1 MSTGFAAN
9 PVRKLD
15 SDVRFGVLGELT
27 VTAGTALHLGG
38 PKQRT
43 VLAMLI
49 AHADHPVSVDSI
61 IEAVWGDDAA
71 PNARRI
77 VQTYVATLRGELGD
91 VIVKS
96 GSGWRLDADREL
108 IDACSFEDLYNS
120 ARDMAVTNPQRASVA
135 LREALAMW
143 RGYPYADVEAH
154 GLLDG
159 EISRLTELR
168 SAAQATR
175 IEADLALG
183 RDADLVGEI
192 EALMAEHPYSER
204 FRVQAMLALYR
215 AGRQQE
221 ALRSY
226 QHMRELLLEELGI
239 DPTPELQELER
250 RILEQDESLRLAPAQ
265 TIQRRAVLV
274 ADPGDPIEIG
284 HMPAGERENLLT
296 RTTQALR
303 SAIDR
308 EGGGHTI
315 TAGTTTYVIF
325 DSVLAAVNVAEA
337 VTRRLEGEAMRFAID
352 WGDVVLEN
360 GRVSGA
366 PVSRAAVMAAVA
378 HSGQTLL
385 SAEAQLA
392 VANSGSGRGIRFEN
406 LGSYELYGVEGSLLV
421 YQLLIGDI
429 PPVFPELETH
439 RLPPP
444 LPGGGDRSVP
454 GYELREAISPGSIG
468 TLYRA
473 FQPSVGREVLIEVI
487 GRGDSS
493 DVDFIRNFEADAQR
507 LSLLDHQNI
516 APLVDYWRQPDGA
529 FMVYRYPRG
538 GLLSQGATGGGQRLV
553 DQIGSALAYAHSLG
567 MIHGSVRPDRIALD
581 EAGNASLLCFP
592 VAGVAPEPSE
602 EYRRYL
608 APEVAQGEN
617 ATVASDIYSLAVLA
631 RDLGAS
637 DPALDRATQ
646 PDPALR
652 PRTVA
657 QFLSELSPART
668 GSSSDR
674 FTEARNPYKGLTA
687 FHETDAADFFG
698 RSAAT
703 EELCRALATSNL
715 LAIVGPSGIGKS
727 SVARAGLVPAI
738 RSGRL
743 PGSETWLVTD
753 MLPGSHPFL
762 ELQRALARVS
772 VALTV
777 GLTEALA
784 AQDSHALEHVADVLP
799 DQGDLVVLVDQFEEL
814 FTMTGAAERQ
824 AFLDLIETSIEERWV
839 RFVLTL
845 RADFFDRPLLYAG
858 FGKLLKT
865 STVMLTSPTPG
876 ELAEA
881 INKPAQGVGVE
892 VAPELVERMVSEV
905 RDQPGAL
912 PLLQHTLAELFASRR
927 SDLIGIADFEER
939 GGVRGSLAKRAES
952 IHSRLPDADRTKV
965 KQLFLRLVAIVDENS
980 PTRRRVRVTE
990 LADLEVEEA
999 IEAFVRSRLLVLDS
1013 EPETRIPTIEV
1024 SHEALLTYWP
1034 RLAGWTDSAREDLT
1048 MVRRLEESRRE
1059 WEGSAR
1065 DDAYLLTRGRLAQ
1078 HQAWT
1083 ATTMLALS
1091 EPEREYLTASR
1102 RHDERLKQRSR
1113 RRRNFIMGGFA
1124 AAAVLAAVLAII
1136 AFIQRGEAERNTA
1149 LAEARQVIL
1158 EADKAVTTD
1167 PELSM
1172 LLSLEAIKAF
1182 RAADAEPP
1190 PSAIGVLRHG
1200 LNESVVDRRIP
1211 GSVSVAVSPDGAYL
1225 ATLSDDENV
1234 AVWSLT
1240 SWEVVREL
1248 ESPGGRV
1255 QAVGFDGSGDLLLVS
1270 YGGVPRPLRVWEWRT
1285 GSHVDL
1291 GGETPLPM
1299 GQFAFS
1305 NRRVMGIDQQRGLV
1319 TIRRGPPDSGLDGF
1333 EVWDFNRHQLLYV
1346 VGSDEPDAPAPSF
1359 FADRRLAFLELPNE
1373 TREGWVIRIMDSMT
1387 GEALDSVAV
1396 DWREHVAFL
1405 PLTFS
1410 VSPEGSRAVM
1420 HDEDQVALI
1429 DLESGEVRWVN
1440 DRLTQPLDPLWLPDG
1455 EHLFVGGPTAP
1466 SVLDASDGSVVR
1478 QLPGGVRGGVIS
1490 YAPIPGSDLVAAA
1503 GDDVTEV
1510 VIFDWTKEL
1519 SDYPTLSSEFPRVT
1533 DMMFVGDGDLLAVSD
1548 WNSNA
1553 LIDAKSG
1560 AIVAH
1565 RAGRDPMERQQTG
1578 YPIFSDG
1585 GGYTAG
1591 PDAEGRSILWSNQ
1604 DQGVAYMS
1612 PPGWQI
1618 RGVSEDG
1625 SLAVIVSEADGYST
1639 RLIHTEDGTLI
1650 ADLDI
1655 GGNFMPQAIF
1665 SPDGTLV
1672 LTNNIQFKRIWDTS
1686 TGSLL
1691 REIELFGWDQRFTPD
1706 GNTIVVGG
1714 REGTIHVFDVEGLLA
1729 GLPTEETVIREIS
1742 AHNNFITMIRVSPDG
1757 SVFLSRALDEPLE
1770 LWHLETGEKLGEFG
1784 TTDEMVGAFHPTEP
1798 LLYVPLPGGE
1808 IGVYALDVDDLVELA
1823 EVRLTRDL
1831 REEECQL
1838 YLRRSCGDEN

>member
-1 MSTGFAAN
+1 VSTAVAAN
-9 PVRKLD
+9 PVRKLN
-15 SDVRFGVLGELT
+15 SKVKFGVLGELT
-27 VTAGTALHLGG
+27 VTAGTPLHVGG

-61 IEAVWGDDAA
+61 IEAVWGEGAA
-71 PNARRI
+71 LNARRT

-96 GSGWRLDADREL
+96 GSGWRLDVDREL
-108 IDACSFEDLYNS
+108 IDACSFEDLYSS
-120 ARDMAVTNPQRASVA
+120 ARDVVDTNPQRASVA

-154 GLLDG
+154 GFLDG
-159 EISRLTELR
+159 EISRLSELR

-226 QHMRELLLEELGI
+226 QHMRELLLEELGV

-250 RILEQDESLRLAPAQ
+250 RILDQDESLRLAPAQ

-284 HMPAGERENLLT
+284 HMPAGERENLLV

-308 EGGGHTI
+308 EGDGHTI
-315 TAGTTTYVIF
+315 TAGTTTYLIF

-337 VTRRLEGEAMRFAID
+337 VTRRLDGEAMRFAID
-352 WGDVVLEN
+352 WGDMVLEN
-360 GRVSGA
+360 GRVSGP
-366 PVSRAAVMAAVA
+366 PVSRAAVMVAVA
-378 HSGQTLL
+378 HRGQTLL
-385 SAEAQLA
+385 SADAQLA
-392 VANSGSGRGIRFEN
+392 VGSSGSGRGIRFEN
-406 LGSYELYGVEGSLLV
+406 LGSYDLYGVEGSLLV
-421 YQLLIGDI
+421 YQLLVGDI

-444 LPGGGDRSVP
+444 LPGGGDRMVP
-454 GYELREAISPGSIG
+454 GYELREAIAPGSIG
-468 TLYRA
+468 ALYRA

-516 APLVDYWRQPDGA
+516 APLIDYWRQPDGA
-529 FMVYRYPRG
+529 FLVYRYPRG
-538 GLLSQGATGGGQRLV
+538 GLLSQGATGDGERLV
-553 DQIGSALAYAHSLG
+553 DQIGSSLGYAHSLG

-602 EYRRYL
+602 EYRQYL
-608 APEVAQGEN
+608 APEVAQGES

-631 RDLGAS
+631 REYGAS
-637 DPALDRATQ
+637 DPALDRATD
-646 PDPALR
+646 PDPSLR
-652 PRTVA
+652 PSTVA
-657 QFLSELSPART
+657 QFLRELSPARA

-727 SVARAGLVPAI
+727 SVARAGLVPAL

-743 PGSETWLVTD
+743 PGSERWLVTD

-772 VALTV
+772 VALPV

-784 AQDSHALEHVADVLP
+784 AQEPLALEHVAGVLP
-799 DQGDLVVLVDQFEEL
+799 DRADLVVLVDQFEEL

-824 AFLDLIETSIEERWV
+824 AFLDLVETSVEERWV

-881 INKPAQGVGVE
+881 IKGPAQGVGVE
-892 VAPELVERMVSEV
+892 VAPELVERMVGEV

-939 GGVRGSLAKRAES
+939 GGVSGSLAKRAES
-952 IHSRLPDADRTKV
+952 INSRLPDSTKV
-965 KQLFLRLVAIVDENS
+965 KQLFLRLVAIVDES
-980 PTRRRVRVTE
+980 APTRRRVRVTE

-999 IEAFVRSRLLVLDS
+999 IEAFARSRLLVLDS
-1013 EPETRIPTIEV
+1013 DPGTRIPTIEV
-1024 SHEALLTYWP
+1024 SHEALLSHWP
-1034 RLAGWTDSAREDLT
+1034 RLAGWIDSAREDLT

-1059 WEGSAR
+1059 WEGSGR

-1083 ATTMLALS
+1083 ATTTLALS
-1091 EPEREYLTASR
+1091 EPERDYLTASR
-1102 RHDERLKQRSR
+1102 RHDERLKKRSR

-1124 AAAVLAAVLAII
+1124 AAAVLAAVLAIV
-1136 AFIQRGEAERNTA
+1136 AFIQRGEAERSTA

-1182 RAADAEPP
+1182 RAAGAEPP
-1190 PSAIGVLRHG
+1190 PSAIGALRQG

-1211 GSVSVAVSPDGAYL
+1211 GGVSVAVSPDGAYL
-1225 ATLSDDENV
+1225 ATLSEDENV

-1248 ESPGGRV
+1248 EPPGGRV
-1255 QAVGFDGSGDLLLVS
+1255 QAVGFDASGDLLLVS

-1291 GGETPLPM
+1291 GGETPLPV
-1299 GQFAFS
+1299 GQLAFA

-1333 EVWDFNRHQLLYV
+1333 EVWDFNRHELLYV

-1359 FADRRLAFLELPNE
+1359 FAERRLALLELPNE
-1373 TREGWVIRIMDSMT
+1373 TRAGWAIRIMDSIT
-1387 GEALDSVAV
+1387 GEPLDSVAV
-1396 DWREHVAFL
+1396 DWGEHIPFL

-1410 VSPEGSRAVM
+1410 VSPEGSRAVI
-1420 HDEDQVALI
+1420 HDLDQVALI
-1429 DLESGEVRWVN
+1429 DLDSGEVRWVN

-1455 EHLFVGGPTAP
+1455 EQLFVGGPTAP
-1466 SVLDASDGSVVR
+1466 SVLDASDGVVVR

-1490 YAPIPGSDLVAAA
+1490 YAPIPGTDLVAAA
-1503 GDDVTEV
+1503 GDDVREV
-1510 VIFDWTKEL
+1510 VIFDWTKVL
-1519 SDYPTLSSEFPRVT
+1519 SGYTTLSSDFPQVT
-1533 DMMFVGDGDLLAVSD
+1533 DMSFVGDGDLLAVSD

-1560 AIVAH
+1560 EIVAH
-1565 RAGRDPMERQQTG
+1565 RAGRDPMEREQTG

-1585 GGYTAG
+1585 GRYTAG

-1604 DQGVAYMS
+1604 DQAVAYMS

-1639 RLIHTEDGTLI
+1639 RLIHTGDGNLI

-1706 GNTIVVGG
+1706 GNTLVVGG
-1714 REGTIHVFDVEGLLA
+1714 REGTIYVFDVEGLLA
-1729 GLPTEETVIREIS
+1729 GLPTEETVIREIP

-1757 SVFLSRALDEPLE
+1757 SVFLSRAHDEPLKS
-1770 LWHLETGEKLGEFG
+1770 WDMETGEKLGEFG
-1784 TTDEMVGAFHPTEP
+1784 TTDELVGAVHPTEP

-1808 IGVYALDVDDLVELA
+1808 IGVYTLDTDDLM
-1823 EVRLTRDL
+1823 EVTEARLTRDFS
-1831 REEECQL
+1831 EEECQL
-1838 YLRRSCGDEN
+1838 YLRRSCGDDT

>member
-27 VTAGTALHLGG
+27 VIAGTALHLGG

-108 IDACSFEDLYNS
+108 IDACRFEDLYGS
-120 ARDMAVTNPQRASVA
+120 ARDVVDTNPQRASVA

-143 RGYPYADVEAH
+143 RGHPYADVEAH
-154 GLLDG
+154 GFLDG

-204 FRVQAMLALYR
+204 FRAQAMLALYR

-226 QHMRELLLEELGI
+226 QHMRGLLLEELGV

-250 RILEQDESLRLAPAQ
+250 RILDQDESLRLAPAQ

-284 HMPAGERENLLT
+284 HMPAGKREDLLL
-296 RTTQALR
+296 RTTRALR

-308 EGGGHTI
+308 EDGGHTI

-325 DSVLAAVNVAEA
+325 DSVLAAANVAEA
-337 VTRRLEGEAMRFAID
+337 VTRRLDGEAMRFAID

-366 PVSRAAVMAAVA
+366 PVSRAAVLAAVA

-385 SAEAQLA
+385 SAEAQQS

-406 LGSYELYGVEGSLLV
+406 LGSYDLYGVEGSLLV

-454 GYELREAISPGSIG
+454 GYELREAIAPGSIG

-487 GRGDSS
+487 ERTDSS

-529 FMVYRYPRG
+529 FLVYRYPRG
-538 GLLSQGATGGGQRLV
+538 GLLSQRATGVGQRLV
-553 DQIGSALAYAHSLG
+553 DQIGSALGYAHSLG

-581 EAGNASLLCFP
+581 EAGNGSLLCFP
-592 VAGVAPEPSE
+592 VAGIAPEPSE
-602 EYRRYL
+602 EYRQFL
-608 APEVAQGEN
+608 APEVGQGER

-631 RDLGAS
+631 WEFGAS
-637 DPALDRATQ
+637 DPVLDRATH

-657 QFLSELSPART
+657 QFLRELSPGRA

-674 FTEARNPYKGLTA
+674 LTEVRNPYKGLTA

-727 SVARAGLVPAI
+727 SVARAGLVPAL

-772 VALTV
+772 VALPV

-784 AQDSHALEHVADVLP
+784 AQDCHALEHVADVLP
-799 DQGDLVVLVDQFEEL
+799 DQGDLVVLIDQFEEL

-824 AFLDLIETSIEERWV
+824 AFLDLIETSIEARWV

-881 INKPAQGVGVE
+881 INMPAQGVGVE
-892 VAPELVERMVSEV
+892 VAPELVERMVGEV

-912 PLLQHTLAELFASRR
+912 PLLQHTLAELFTSRR
-927 SDLIGIADFEER
+927 SDLIGIGDFEER

-952 IHSRLPDADRTKV
+952 IHSRLSDADTTKV

-990 LADLEVEEA
+990 VADLEVEEA

-1034 RLAGWTDSAREDLT
+1034 RFAGWIDSAREDLT

-1059 WEGSAR
+1059 WEGSGR
-1065 DDAYLLTRGRLAQ
+1065 DDGYLLTRGRLAQ

-1102 RHDERLKQRSR
+1102 RYDERIKKRSR

-1124 AAAVLAAVLAII
+1124 TAAVVAMILAGAALW
-1136 AFIQRGEAERNTA
+1136 QRGIAQE
-1149 LAEARQVIL
+1149 EARQEEARRLAASSTLALDEDPERAILLAL
-1158 EADKAVTTD
+1158 EAVEVGRRAGDQPRPEAVAALHEAVQTSRIEMRLTND
-1167 PELSM
+1167 TAVGFGTNGELVT
-1172 LLSLEAIKAF
+1172 AQQ
-1182 RAADAEPP
+1182 ADQIA
-1190 PSAIGVLRHG
+1190 GVL
-1200 LNESVVDRRIP
+1200 P
-1211 GSVSVAVSPDGAYL
+1211 PVAVLSPDGRYFAERVISEDPTTSDQL
-1225 ATLSDDENV
+1225 GEIVVWDAATRN
-1234 AVWSLT
+1234 
-1240 SWEVVREL
+1240 EVVRL
-1248 ESPGGRV
+1248 EPRSSSGQRMYVGLSVQWDPGGWKIAAQVIDNDTDESQIRLWEV
-1255 QAVGFDGSGDLLLVS
+1255 PSGNEVASFNAFSGNNASFAFIDSQTLAAPDPAGDGVLFYDIETGQVVDVLYTLGHKAQYIAHDPMRNWFVIGSQQSEAIQAWDLDSKERLWSTDIVGSFWPTIHSDSGMVAVGGWDATIRLLDVRDGSELTVLRGHTAETRGALFSPEGESLVS
-1270 YGGVPRPLRVWEWRT
+1270 RTVGETLVWDLFPAGPSVVGV
-1285 GSHVDL
+1285 VDL
-1291 GGETPLPM
+1291 GSPTP
-1299 GQFAFS
+1299 F
-1305 NRRVMGIDQQRGLV
+1305 D
-1319 TIRRGPPDSGLDGF
+1319 
-1333 EVWDFNRHQLLYV
+1333 
-1346 VGSDEPDAPAPSF
+1346 
-1359 FADRRLAFLELPNE
+1359 
-1373 TREGWVIRIMDSMT
+1373 
-1387 GEALDSVAV
+1387 
-1396 DWREHVAFL
+1396 
-1405 PLTFS
+1405 LTL
-1410 VSPEGSRAVM
+1410 SPEGDEVAV
-1420 HDEDQVALI
+1420 
-1429 DLESGEVRWVN
+1429 
-1440 DRLTQPLDPLWLPDG
+1440 
-1455 EHLFVGGPTAP
+1455 
-1466 SVLDASDGSVVR
+1466 
-1478 QLPGGVRGGVIS
+1478 
-1490 YAPIPGSDLVAAA
+1490 LV
-1503 GDDVTEV
+1503 E
-1510 VIFDWTKEL
+1510 
-1519 SDYPTLSSEFPRVT
+1519 
-1533 DMMFVGDGDLLAVSD
+1533 
-1548 WNSNA
+1548 
-1553 LIDAKSG
+1553 
-1560 AIVAH
+1560 
-1565 RAGRDPMERQQTG
+1565 
-1578 YPIFSDG
+1578 
-1585 GGYTAG
+1585 
-1591 PDAEGRSILWSNQ
+1591 
-1604 DQGVAYMS
+1604 
-1612 PPGWQI
+1612 
-1618 RGVSEDG
+1618 
-1625 SLAVIVSEADGYST
+1625 
-1639 RLIHTEDGTLI
+1639 
-1650 ADLDI
+1650 
-1655 GGNFMPQAIF
+1655 
-1665 SPDGTLV
+1665 
-1672 LTNNIQFKRIWDTS
+1672 
-1686 TGSLL
+1686 GSLL
-1691 REIELFGWDQRFTPD
+1691 RYDLGTGQPTGVALTSAMIGAVSTPPVSSDWRLVAALDDEERGWIYELETLNPVMELPPCTRPKNFNTAGTAVIVEVIEDCGTLPDTSRHSRVIAVPSGEELLDLGEDHVYDTPGGVFNPGGAFEADRYVAVNRGTGVDIYDFRDGRLLSTLDRPSEGALGMAFDSTGRYLAVGGGGIAWVIDMEQVVAGIPAEQALIFDDPVNPGGVPAVDITRGGVLATSGFGWLRLWDIATSEQIVQIPVDSTVSSWAVFTST
-1706 GNTIVVGG
+1706 G
-1714 REGTIHVFDVEGLLA
+1714 
-1729 GLPTEETVIREIS
+1729 
-1742 AHNNFITMIRVSPDG
+1742 
-1757 SVFLSRALDEPLE
+1757 DE
-1770 LWHLETGEKLGEFG
+1770 
-1784 TTDEMVGAFHPTEP
+1784 
-1798 LLYVPLPGGE
+1798 LLYIDQAESGYVLRRFH
-1808 IGVYALDVDDLVELA
+1808 LDPDELIELA
-1823 EVRLTRDL
+1823 ETRVTRELTA
-1831 REEECQL
+1831 EEC
-1838 YLRRSCGDEN
+1838 RRYELGVEACGSPSS

>member
-529 FMVYRYPRG
+529 FLVYRYPRG
-538 GLLSQGATGGGQRLV
+538 GLLSQGATGGGQRLA

-892 VAPELVERMVSEV
+892 VAPELVERMVGEV

-912 PLLQHTLAELFASRR
+912 PLFQHTLAELFASRR

-952 IHSRLPDADRTKV
+952 IHSRLPDADTTKV
-965 KQLFLRLVAIVDENS
+965 KQLFLRLVAIVDENP

-1034 RLAGWTDSAREDLT
+1034 RLAGWIDSAREDLT

-1059 WEGSAR
+1059 WEGSGR

-1083 ATTMLALS
+1083 ATTTLALS
-1091 EPEREYLTASR
+1091 EPERDYLTASR
-1102 RHDERLKQRSR
+1102 RHDERLKNRSR

-1136 AFIQRGEAERNTA
+1136 AFIQRGEAERSTA
-1149 LAEARQVIL
+1149 LAEARELIL
-1158 EADKAVTTD
+1158 EAEKNVVID

-1172 LLSLEAIKAF
+1172 LLALEAIEAF
-1182 RAADAEPP
+1182 QVSGEEAPL
-1190 PSAIGVLRHG
+1190 SAQSVLRRG
-1200 LNESVVDRRIP
+1200 MVEDRVVARVP
-1211 GSVSVAVSPDGAYL
+1211 GGRFVAVSADGTLFATRGEQDTVVIRTVATREIITTLTLPDAERYAASFHPSGHWLAVPHNLDDQGDKIRVWDWKTGVSFDIGSQEAEGARIARISFSPDGNLIVGEVDTEASS
-1225 ATLSDDENV
+1225 TVE
-1234 AVWSLT
+1234 VWSFPEGALQYSSGRDRAVGASFSSDGRLAYVEYPDGGPPLIRIVEVAT
-1240 SWEVVREL
+1240 WRELQSIPLDDLDVPDPSFTTFAPDGSRLAIADYEVV
-1248 ESPGGRV
+1248 
-1255 QAVGFDGSGDLLLVS
+1255 AMIDLTTHEAGWHS
-1270 YGGVPRPLRVWEWRT
+1270 
-1285 GSHVDL
+1285 
-1291 GGETPLPM
+1291 
-1299 GQFAFS
+1299 
-1305 NRRVMGIDQQRGLV
+1305 
-1319 TIRRGPPDSGLDGF
+1319 PDSLG
-1333 EVWDFNRHQLLYV
+1333 R
-1346 VGSDEPDAPAPSF
+1346 
-1359 FADRRLAFLELPNE
+1359 AF
-1373 TREGWVIRIMDSMT
+1373 
-1387 GEALDSVAV
+1387 
-1396 DWREHVAFL
+1396 
-1405 PLTFS
+1405 
-1410 VSPEGSRAVM
+1410 
-1420 HDEDQVALI
+1420 
-1429 DLESGEVRWVN
+1429 
-1440 DRLTQPLDPLWLPDG
+1440 QPIWLQDG
-1455 EHLFVGGPTAP
+1455 ERLFVGGEDLV
-1466 SVLDASDGSVVR
+1466 SIVDAATGDLIGS
-1478 QLPGGVRGGVIS
+1478 LPGHRGGTWS
-1490 YAPIPGSDLVAAA
+1490 YLAVPGTDLVASA
-1503 GDDVTEV
+1503 GRADGQT
-1510 VIFDWTKEL
+1510 VIFDLGPPILAEL
-1519 SDYPTLSSEFPRVT
+1519 GIFSSAFPGV
-1533 DMMFVGDGDLLAVSD
+1533 VAINAVSD
-1548 WNSNA
+1548 GNRLAVRDTVSNGV
-1553 LIDAKSG
+1553 IDA
-1560 AIVAH
+1560 
-1565 RAGRDPMERQQTG
+1565 RTG
-1578 YPIFSDG
+1578 EQIELRPGKPVTPLYLPVFSANG
-1585 GGYTAG
+1585 LYTAG
-1591 PDAEGRSILWSNQ
+1591 SDSEGGSRLWSNL
-1604 DQGVAYMS
+1604 DGRELLSV
-1612 PPGWQI
+1612 PDKEI

-1625 SLAVIVSEADGYST
+1625 TMAVLVDPMTDRTQLVIVA
-1639 RLIHTEDGTLI
+1639 GTVVAELEVV
-1650 ADLDI
+1650 
-1655 GGNFMPQAIF
+1655 GGNWWSAVF
-1665 SPDGTLV
+1665 SPDGRYV
-1672 LTNNIQFKRIWDTS
+1672 ATNRTGSVQIWDTS
-1686 TGSLL
+1686 TGTQLGSIEGSDLATNSLK
-1691 REIELFGWDQRFTPD
+1691 WTPGGSQLILGGMD
-1706 GNTIVVGG
+1706 GI
-1714 REGTIHVFDVEGLLA
+1714 IKVFDVDGLLSGVA
-1729 GLPTEETVIREIS
+1729 PHEAIVRRIT
-1742 AHNNFITMIRVSPDG
+1742 AHDSFMILADLKG
-1757 SVFLSRALDEPLE
+1757 SLLLTTALGEPAKV
-1770 LWHLETGEKLGEFG
+1770 WDFETGAFLGEFG
-1784 TTDEMVGAFHPTEP
+1784 TPVDGEFVATAFHPTATR
-1798 LLYVPLPGGE
+1798 LYAGVGADQIGIFTLDPDELSE
-1808 IGVYALDVDDLVELA
+1808 IARS
-1823 EVRLTRDL
+1823 RLSRSLT
-1831 REEECQL
+1831 EEECQL
-1838 YLRRSCGDEN
+1838 YLRRSCSDEN